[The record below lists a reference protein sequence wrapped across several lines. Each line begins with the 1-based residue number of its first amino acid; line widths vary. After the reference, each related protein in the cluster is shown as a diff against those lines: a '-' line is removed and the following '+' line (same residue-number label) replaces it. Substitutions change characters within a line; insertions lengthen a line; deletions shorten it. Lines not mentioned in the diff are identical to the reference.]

1 MNKLKM
7 LGILLVAIGGALL
20 IYSHFDKK
28 RNEQIVYNVFNSE
41 YNIDDEEN
49 VFVYKNIEDIL
60 ELFDGKT
67 GIVFLCTPT
76 SKWCKKYA
84 YYLNQSL
91 KEINYHGKVYY
102 LDISKERSLN
112 SIKYQKLLNYL
123 DNYLYKDDQN
133 ISKINMPD
141 LTFIKDGT
149 VISHDNETSLI
160 PSDVNEDEY
169 WNANQINEFKNKINT
184 YIEEIR

>member
-49 VFVYKNIEDIL
+49 VFVYKNIEEIL

-76 SKWCKKYA
+76 SKWCKKW
-84 YYLNQSL
+84 LKRNKLSRESL
-91 KEINYHGKVYY
+91 
-102 LDISKERSLN
+102 LS
-112 SIKYQKLLNYL
+112 
-123 DNYLYKDDQN
+123 
-133 ISKINMPD
+133 
-141 LTFIKDGT
+141 
-149 VISHDNETSLI
+149 
-160 PSDVNEDEY
+160 
-169 WNANQINEFKNKINT
+169 
-184 YIEEIR
+184 